1 MISKNIN
8 FKKVFVW
15 FFSLNYIEKK
25 TDFQVDFFK
34 TRSSISSIDVLNCL
48 KASRSLWLWTVAK
61 DSNR

>member
-48 KASRSLWLWTVAK
+48 KASLWLWTVAK